1 MTFRDEIQTVLP
13 DLLTDRS
20 TRRRLPVDAE
30 TLLPRWRKRQA
41 EQAERTRTKAEVAT
55 PSWLARDMT
64 EMIETEL
71 MGDWQAYVRAKCLE
85 ITCGEAPFLCQ
96 MYDCV
101 SGRQI
106 PVSERGGIFD
116 RKLRRVSEH
125 CETYGRWNLW
135 ALYALQACYGYE
147 YQADSLALAR
157 INLLTDYLDTC
168 ESVFGTPPDAAMMTS
183 AAVIISWNLW
193 QMDGLKGQTPDGREC
208 LIRDWE
214 AGEYVRWSE
223 LLDGCRGRS

>member
-1 MTFRDEIQTVLP
+1 MTFRDEIQAVLP

-30 TLLPRWRKRQA
+30 TLLPRCRKRQA

-71 MGDWQAYVRAKCLE
+71 MGGWQAYVQAKCLE
-85 ITCGEAPFLCQ
+85 IACGEAPFLCQ

-106 PVSERGGIFD
+106 PVSGRGGIFD
-116 RKLRRVSEH
+116 RKL
-125 CETYGRWNLW
+125 GI
-135 ALYALQACYGYE
+135 A
-147 YQADSLALAR
+147 
-157 INLLTDYLDTC
+157 
-168 ESVFGTPPDAAMMTS
+168 
-183 AAVIISWNLW
+183 
-193 QMDGLKGQTPDGREC
+193 
-208 LIRDWE
+208 
-214 AGEYVRWSE
+214 
-223 LLDGCRGRS
+223 

>member
-1 MTFRDEIQTVLP
+1 MTFRNEIQAVLP

-20 TRRRLPVDAE
+20 THRRLPVDVPS
-30 TLLPRWRKRQA
+30 LLPRWRKRQA

-101 SGRQI
+101 SGRRI

-116 RKLRRVSEH
+116 RKLR
-125 CETYGRWNLW
+125 
-135 ALYALQACYGYE
+135 CYGYE

-168 ESVFGTPPDAAMMTS
+168 ESVFGTPPDAVMMTS
-183 AAVIISWNLW
+183 AAIIISWNLW
-193 QMDGLKGQTPDGREC
+193 QMDGLKNRSPDGREC

-214 AGEYVRWSE
+214 AGECVRWSE
-223 LLDGCRGRS
+223 VLDGCRGRS

>member
-1 MTFRDEIQTVLP
+1 
-13 DLLTDRS
+13 
-20 TRRRLPVDAE
+20 
-30 TLLPRWRKRQA
+30 
-41 EQAERTRTKAEVAT
+41 
-55 PSWLARDMT
+55 MT

-85 ITCGEAPFLCQ
+85 IACGEAPFLCQ

-106 PVSERGGIFD
+106 PVSERSGIFD

-135 ALYALQACYGYE
+135 ALRALQSCYGYE

-168 ESVFGTPPDAAMMTS
+168 ESVFGTPPDAVMMTS
-183 AAVIISWNLW
+183 AAIIISWNLW

>member
-1 MTFRDEIQTVLP
+1 MCLKRRRALSKGGRRGVAPRTAPMMLPANGLPADGGRQVCTVIHFMTFRNEIQAVLP

-20 TRRRLPVDAE
+20 THRRLPVDVPS
-30 TLLPRWRKRQA
+30 LLPRWRKRQA

-101 SGRQI
+101 SGRRI

-125 CETYGRWNLW
+125 CEAYGRWNLW
-135 ALYALQACYGYE
+135 ALYALQARVSTCSRTISTPVR
-147 YQADSLALAR
+147 ASSALR
-157 INLLTDYLDTC
+157 L
-168 ESVFGTPPDAAMMTS
+168 M
-183 AAVIISWNLW
+183 
-193 QMDGLKGQTPDGREC
+193 
-208 LIRDWE
+208 
-214 AGEYVRWSE
+214 
-223 LLDGCRGRS
+223 RS

>member
-1 MTFRDEIQTVLP
+1 MLRDEIQAALP
-13 DLLTDRS
+13 DLLIDRP

-55 PSWLARDMT
+55 PAWLARDMT

-71 MGDWQAYVRAKCLE
+71 MDDWQAYVRAKCLE

-125 CETYGRWNLW
+125 CKE
-135 ALYALQACYGYE
+135 ACRN
-147 YQADSLALAR
+147 S
-157 INLLTDYLDTC
+157 
-168 ESVFGTPPDAAMMTS
+168 
-183 AAVIISWNLW
+183 
-193 QMDGLKGQTPDGREC
+193 
-208 LIRDWE
+208 
-214 AGEYVRWSE
+214 
-223 LLDGCRGRS
+223 